1 MPAFRSELQVLISQ
15 YELDDVYNADETG
28 LYWKLEPNKSLA
40 TGPITGTKKPKDRVT
55 IMLTC
60 NATGTHKLSPV
71 FIHKYKMPHCLRNID
86 KTSLPVKYYWNSSTW
101 MQKSIFQRWI
111 KQFNQEMRLQK
122 RKILL
127 LIDNASSHKLEEN
140 EILSNITLHFLPPN
154 TTSHIQ
160 PIDQGIIH
168 SFKVHIYY

>member
-1 MPAFRSELQVLISQ
+1 
-15 YELDDVYNADETG
+15 
-28 LYWKLEPNKSLA
+28 
-40 TGPITGTKKPKDRVT
+40 
-55 IMLTC
+55 
-60 NATGTHKLSPV
+60 
-71 FIHKYKMPHCLRNID
+71 
-86 KTSLPVKYYWNSSTW
+86 

-111 KQFNQEMRLQK
+111 KQFDQELRLQK

-168 SFKVHIYY
+168 SFKVYIYY